1 MRGWTKIECAA
12 VLLDLG
18 VEVLME
24 RKLGSRVSEIVRE
37 EEEEKDGLEVVRGC
51 GGEGVD

>member
-12 VLLDLG
+12 VLLDLS

-24 RKLGSRVSEIVRE
+24 RKLGSRVSEIVRGE
-37 EEEEKDGLEVVRGC
+37 EEDEEDGLEVVRGS
-51 GGEGVD
+51 GGR